1 MCIITSLHFYNQSE
15 INSEDNKK
23 WGCLNKIQY
32 AHFKSNSPRTDS
44 SIFVLNFL
52 GLGVTPK
59 THFWSFK
66 AILPANGLAVL
77 STTLTIDPLKHMTQP
92 TVCYISLQFYV
103 NLSVFIFHHFIIF
116 VSVHL
121 NIKKSIMRAKITKE
135 KLALKRISLQ
145 RGGEFL
151 KIEYIF
157 KMNLIFSCQNNSAT
171 SKYIFY
177 K

>member
-1 MCIITSLHFYNQSE
+1 
-15 INSEDNKK
+15 
-23 WGCLNKIQY
+23 
-32 AHFKSNSPRTDS
+32 
-44 SIFVLNFL
+44 
-52 GLGVTPK
+52 
-59 THFWSFK
+59 
-66 AILPANGLAVL
+66 
-77 STTLTIDPLKHMTQP
+77 MTQP

-145 RGGEFL
+145 RGGELL
-151 KIEYIF
+151 KIKYIF

-171 SKYIFY
+171 AKFSK
-177 K
+177 